1 MPLLTIPEEHR
12 SGIEALRRLTPS
24 QINELIDA
32 LRRSP
37 VKFYRE
43 DLADG
48 MREAVKSIPPDDMAV
63 IVDLLGSLEFVRA
76 NAEASMD
83 LFTNDLA
90 DALAREQ
97 LPMEAVDGS
106 SMIGRIRQLLEIP
119 SIGIPAKARTLLLE
133 GRTLCRARLLTD
145 IRPVF
150 DGSEAPSKPEGA
162 LIVHNL
168 RISYHDGSDKG
179 VKDFIVTLDSNDLDE
194 LQAVLQRGKAK
205 EQALEKMLAGAGTPY
220 FKIE

>member
-12 SGIEALRRLTPS
+12 SGIEALSRLTPS
-24 QINELIDA
+24 QIDELLDA

-43 DLADG
+43 DLAEG
-48 MREAVKSIPPDDMAV
+48 MRAAVRSISPDDTEA

-76 NAEASMD
+76 NAEASLD
-83 LFTNDLA
+83 LFTSDLA
-90 DALAREQ
+90 DALARERFP
-97 LPMEAVDGS
+97 LEAVDGS
-106 SMIGRIRQLLEIP
+106 SVIARIRQLLEIP

-150 DGSEAPSKPEGA
+150 DSSEAPSKPEGA

-168 RISYHDGSDKG
+168 RLSYHDGSEKG
-179 VKDFIVTLDSNDLDE
+179 IKDFIVTLDSNDLDE
-194 LQAVLQRGKAK
+194 LQAILQRGKVK
-205 EQALEKMLAGAGTPY
+205 EQALEVMLAGSGTPY
-220 FKIE
+220 LKIE